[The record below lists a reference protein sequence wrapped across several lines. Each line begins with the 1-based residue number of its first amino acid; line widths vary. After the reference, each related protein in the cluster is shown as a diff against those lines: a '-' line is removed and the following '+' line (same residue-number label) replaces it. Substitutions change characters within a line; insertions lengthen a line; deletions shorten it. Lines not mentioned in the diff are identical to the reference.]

1 MKKKNFLEKILD
13 RKKELS
19 FKQLGLLIILCLGI
33 GSLATLISVEIGALL
48 IALMLFLV
56 ISKILLEL
64 FS

>member
-19 FKQLGLLIILCLGI
+19 FKQLGLLMILCLGI
-33 GSLATLISVEIGALL
+33 GSLVTLLSVEIGAFL
-48 IALMLFLV
+48 IALMLILL